1 MRDQAV
7 LLECWDPSPALPVVR
22 DAFAM
27 DEHGRGLAIVAYAE
41 ETGVRRSATGEGKIV
56 WALRSISA

>member
-1 MRDQAV
+1 M
-7 LLECWDPSPALPVVR
+7 R